1 MMDQDVMLLDRGPA
15 RLPWHP
21 TDLYVFKY
29 FTNVTL
35 KSPAQPTLPQSVLT
49 LTSPLSFYFFPYC

>member
-1 MMDQDVMLLDRGPA
+1 MMDQDVMLLDQGPA
-15 RLPWHP
+15 WLPWHP

-35 KSPAQPTLPQSVLT
+35 KSPAQTTNPPPKCVNLDI
-49 LTSPLSFYFFPYC
+49 TS